1 MQHRNFYLRSDYFS
15 PNRRCNTVNSFQSQ
29 DNNSTYNFNNPTT
42 EDLHILE
49 PNEFLPH
56 IGKWIHIGGGVMIS
70 MFVVA
75 VSLTSVLYYNI
86 TVKVPATIRPL
97 GELRLV
103 QSAITGTV
111 KKIVVKEDQLVKKG
125 EVIAFIDDSQL
136 QSQKR
141 QLQNTIQQSQLQLI
155 QVDAQINQ
163 INTQIISQV
172 NLNDRTIIAAQAEL
186 IGTERNHKDQ
196 QIKASMEMTQAKIT
210 IDLAKEQLARLQ
222 QERVLIATVQEAEAG
237 LKLAMLQ
244 RDRLQSIVTSGAVS
258 RSLVEEKEQAVK
270 SAQAKLEQ
278 AKSATKNLQEE
289 KEQAVK
295 LAQIN
300 LQKAKIAVNPSN
312 AIVTVALERI
322 KQEKSKGEVNLAA
335 LKKERELLIQQRL
348 ELQKQQIRTRQ
359 ELQQLENELNK
370 SVIRSP
376 TTGTLMQLK
385 LRNPG
390 QVVQLSEALAQIAP
404 VDAPL
409 IIKAHVSAKDIDKVK
424 TGQAVQMQVSACP
437 YPEYGTLKGTVKTV
451 AADALLITQN
461 NSMISTPQIATYEIN
476 IEPQSLFLGKGN
488 HLCYLKSGMEG
499 RADIISRQE
508 TVMQFILRKSK
519 LITD

>member
-1 MQHRNFYLRSDYFS
+1 M
-15 PNRRCNTVNSFQSQ
+15 NSLQSQ

-49 PNEFLPH
+49 ANEFLPH

-75 VSLTSVLYYNI
+75 VSLTSVLYYNV

-103 QSAITGTV
+103 QSAMTGTV
-111 KKIVVKEDQLVKKG
+111 KKIVVKEDQVVKKG
-125 EVIAFIDDSQL
+125 EIIAFIDDSQL

-141 QLQNTIQQSQLQLI
+141 QLQNTIQQNQLQLI

-163 INTQIISQV
+163 INTQIISQI

-222 QERVLIATVQEAEAG
+222 QEKVLIATVQEAEAA
-237 LKLAMLQ
+237 LKLAILQ
-244 RDRLQSIVTSGAVS
+244 RDRLQGIVTSGAVS

-312 AIVTVALERI
+312 ATVTVAMERI
-322 KQEKSKGEVNLAA
+322 QQEKARGEGNLAT
-335 LKKERELLIQQRL
+335 LKKERELSLQQRL

-409 IIKAHVSAKDIDKVK
+409 IIKANISAKDIDKVK

-437 YPEYGTLKGTVKTV
+437 YPDYGTLKGTVKTV
-451 AADALLITQN
+451 APDALAITQN
-461 NSMISTPQIATYEIN
+461 NSIISTPQIATYEVN

>member
-1 MQHRNFYLRSDYFS
+1 M
-15 PNRRCNTVNSFQSQ
+15 NSLQSQ
-29 DNNSTYNFNNPTT
+29 NNNSPYNLNNSTT

-49 PNEFLPH
+49 ANEFLPH

-103 QSAITGTV
+103 ESAMTGTV
-111 KKIVVKEDQLVKKG
+111 KRIVVKEDQLVNKG
-125 EVIAFIDDSQL
+125 EIIAYIDDSQL

-141 QLQNTIQQSQLQLI
+141 QLQNTIEQNQLQLI
-155 QVDAQINQ
+155 QIDAQINQ
-163 INTQIISQV
+163 INTQIIAQI
-172 NLNDRTIIAAQAEL
+172 NLNNRTIVAAQAEL
-186 IGTERNHKDQ
+186 NGTERNYKDQ
-196 QIKASMEMTQAKIT
+196 QIKASTEMMQAQIAIT
-210 IDLAKEQLARLQ
+210 LAKEQLARLQ
-222 QERVLIATVQEAEAG
+222 KEKVLIATVQEAEAG
-237 LKLAMLQ
+237 LKLAILQ
-244 RDRLQSIVTSGAVS
+244 RDRLENIVASGAIS
-258 RSLVEEKEQAVK
+258 RNLIEEKEQAVK

-278 AKSATKNLQEE
+278 AKSTTKNLQEE

-295 LAQIN
+295 LAKIN
-300 LQKAKIAVNPSN
+300 LEKAKIAVNPSN
-312 AIVTVALERI
+312 ANVTVALERI
-322 KQEKSKGEVNLAA
+322 NQEKSKGEGNLAA
-335 LKKERELLIQQRL
+335 LKKERELLLQQRL

-359 ELQQLENELNK
+359 ELQQIENELNK

-376 TTGTLMQLK
+376 TNGTLMQLK

-404 VDAPL
+404 MDAPL

-437 YPEYGTLKGTVKTV
+437 YPDYGTLKGIVKTV
-451 AADALLITQN
+451 APDILATTQN
-461 NSMISTPQIATYEIN
+461 NSMISSPQVANYEIN

-508 TVMQFILRKSK
+508 TVLQFILRKSK
-519 LITD
+519 LITNL

>member
-1 MQHRNFYLRSDYFS
+1 MNSLQGQNNNS
-15 PNRRCNTVNSFQSQ
+15 PYNL
-29 DNNSTYNFNNPTT
+29 NNSTTK
-42 EDLHILE
+42 DLHILE
-49 PNEFLPH
+49 VNEFLPH

-103 QSAITGTV
+103 ESAMTGTV
-111 KKIVVKEDQLVKKG
+111 KRIVVKEDQLVNKG
-125 EVIAFIDDSQL
+125 EIIAYIDDSQL

-141 QLQNTIQQSQLQLI
+141 QLQNTIEQNQLQLI
-155 QVDAQINQ
+155 QIDAQINQ
-163 INTQIISQV
+163 INTQIIAQI
-172 NLNDRTIIAAQAEL
+172 NLNNRTVIAAQAEL
-186 IGTERNHKDQ
+186 TGTERNYKDQ
-196 QIKASMEMTQAKIT
+196 QIKASTEMMQAQIA
-210 IDLAKEQLARLQ
+210 INLAKEQLARLQ
-222 QERVLIATVQEAEAG
+222 REKVLIATVQEAEAG
-237 LKLAMLQ
+237 LKLAILQ
-244 RDRLQSIVTSGAVS
+244 RDRLQSIVGSGAIS
-258 RSLVEEKEQAVK
+258 RNLIEEKEQAVK

-278 AKSATKNLQEE
+278 AKSTTKNLQEE

-312 AIVTVALERI
+312 ANVTVALERI
-322 KQEKSKGEVNLAA
+322 NQEKSKGEGNLAA
-335 LKKERELLIQQRL
+335 LKKERELLLQQRL

-376 TTGTLMQLK
+376 TNGTIMQLK

-424 TGQAVQMQVSACP
+424 TGQVVQMQVSACP
-437 YPEYGTLKGTVKTV
+437 YPDYGTLKGIVKTV
-451 AADALLITQN
+451 APDILSTTQN
-461 NSMISTPQIATYEIN
+461 NSIISTPQVANYEIN

-508 TVMQFILRKSK
+508 TVLQFILRKSK
-519 LITD
+519 LITNS

>member
-1 MQHRNFYLRSDYFS
+1 MSNFYLRSDYSS
-15 PNRRCNTVNSFQSQ
+15 PNRRCNTVNSLQSQ
-29 DNNSTYNFNNPTT
+29 DSHSWYNFNDLNT

-49 PNEFLPH
+49 TNEFLPH
-56 IGKWIHIGGGVMIS
+56 IGKWIHIGGGVMIT

-75 VSLTSVLYYNI
+75 VSLSSVLYYNI

-103 QSAITGTV
+103 ESAMTGTV
-111 KKIVVKEDQLVKKG
+111 KKIAVKEDQVVNKG
-125 EVIAFIDDSQL
+125 EIIAYIDDSQL
-136 QSQKR
+136 KSQKR
-141 QLQNTIQQSQLQLI
+141 QLQNTIQQSQLQFI
-155 QVDAQINQ
+155 QIDAQINQ
-163 INTQIISQV
+163 INNQIIAQI

-186 IGTERNHKDQ
+186 TGTERNYKDQ
-196 QIKASMEMTQAKIT
+196 GIKASAEMTQAQIT
-210 IDLAKEQLARLQ
+210 INLAKEQLARLQ
-222 QERVLIATVQEAEAG
+222 KERVLIATVQEAEAG
-237 LKLAMLQ
+237 LKLAILQ
-244 RDRLQSIVTSGAVS
+244 RDRLQNIVKSGAIA
-258 RSLVEEKEQAVK
+258 RNLVEEKEQAVQ

-278 AKSATKNLQEE
+278 AKSSAKNLREE

-300 LQKAKIAVNPSN
+300 LQKAKSAVNPSHAN
-312 AIVTVALERI
+312 VTVALERI
-322 KQEKSKGEVNLAA
+322 SQEKARGEGNLAA
-335 LKKERELLIQQRL
+335 LKKEREILIQQRL

-376 TTGTLMQLK
+376 ATGTIMQLK
-385 LRNPG
+385 LRNSG

-404 VDAPL
+404 IDAPL

-424 TGQAVQMQVSACP
+424 TGQPVQMQVSACP
-437 YPEYGTLKGTVKTV
+437 YPDYGTLKGIVKTV
-451 AADALLITQN
+451 GADVLATTQN
-461 NSMISTPQIATYEIN
+461 NSIISTPQIATYQIN

-499 RADIISRQE
+499 RADIISRRE

-519 LITD
+519 LITNP

>member
-1 MQHRNFYLRSDYFS
+1 M
-15 PNRRCNTVNSFQSQ
+15 NSLQSQ
-29 DNNSTYNFNNPTT
+29 NNNSPYHLNNSTT

-49 PNEFLPH
+49 VNEFLPH

-103 QSAITGTV
+103 ESAMTGTV
-111 KKIVVKEDQLVKKG
+111 KRIVVKEDQTVKKG
-125 EVIAFIDDSQL
+125 EIIAYIDDSQL

-141 QLQNTIQQSQLQLI
+141 QLQNTIQQNQLQLI
-155 QVDAQINQ
+155 QIDAQINQ
-163 INTQIISQV
+163 LNTQIIAQI
-172 NLNDRTIIAAQAEL
+172 NLNNRTIIAAQAEL
-186 IGTERNHKDQ
+186 TGTERNYKDQ
-196 QIKASMEMTQAKIT
+196 QIKASTEMMQAQIA
-210 IDLAKEQLARLQ
+210 INLAKEQLARLQ
-222 QERVLIATVQEAEAG
+222 KERVLIATVQEAEAG
-237 LKLAMLQ
+237 LKLAILQ
-244 RDRLQSIVTSGAVS
+244 RDRLQSIVTSGAIS
-258 RSLVEEKEQAVK
+258 RNLIEEKEQAVK

-278 AKSATKNLQEE
+278 AKSTTKNLQEE

-312 AIVTVALERI
+312 ANVTIALERI
-322 KQEKSKGEVNLAA
+322 NQEKSKGEGNLAA
-335 LKKERELLIQQRL
+335 LKKERELLLQQRL

-376 TTGTLMQLK
+376 TNGTLMQLK

-409 IIKAHVSAKDIDKVK
+409 IIKAQVSAKDIDKVK

-437 YPEYGTLKGTVKTV
+437 YPDYGTLKGIVKTV
-451 AADALLITQN
+451 APDILATTQN
-461 NSMISTPQIATYEIN
+461 NSIINTPQIANYEIN

-488 HLCYLKSGMEG
+488 HVCYLKSGMEG

-508 TVMQFILRKSK
+508 TVLQFILRKSK
-519 LITD
+519 LITNS

>member
-1 MQHRNFYLRSDYFS
+1 
-15 PNRRCNTVNSFQSQ
+15 VNSLQGQNNNSPYNL
-29 DNNSTYNFNNPTT
+29 NNSTTK
-42 EDLHILE
+42 DLHILE
-49 PNEFLPH
+49 VNEFLPH

-103 QSAITGTV
+103 ESAMTGTV
-111 KKIVVKEDQLVKKG
+111 KRIVVKEDQLVNKG
-125 EVIAFIDDSQL
+125 EIIAYIDDSQL

-141 QLQNTIQQSQLQLI
+141 QLQNTIEQNQLQLI
-155 QVDAQINQ
+155 QIDAQINQ
-163 INTQIISQV
+163 INTQIIAQI
-172 NLNDRTIIAAQAEL
+172 NLNNRTVIAAQAEL
-186 IGTERNHKDQ
+186 TGTERNYKDQ
-196 QIKASMEMTQAKIT
+196 QIKASTEMMQAQIA
-210 IDLAKEQLARLQ
+210 INLAKEQLARLQ
-222 QERVLIATVQEAEAG
+222 REKVLIATVQEAEAG
-237 LKLAMLQ
+237 LKLAILQ
-244 RDRLQSIVTSGAVS
+244 RDRLQSIVGSGAIS
-258 RSLVEEKEQAVK
+258 RNLIEEKEQAVK

-278 AKSATKNLQEE
+278 AKSTTKNLQEE

-312 AIVTVALERI
+312 ANVTVALERI
-322 KQEKSKGEVNLAA
+322 NQEKSKGEGNLAA
-335 LKKERELLIQQRL
+335 LKKERELLLQQRL

-376 TTGTLMQLK
+376 TNGTIMQLK

-424 TGQAVQMQVSACP
+424 TGQVVQMQVSACP
-437 YPEYGTLKGTVKTV
+437 YPDYGTLKGIVKTV
-451 AADALLITQN
+451 APDILSTTQN
-461 NSMISTPQIATYEIN
+461 NSIISTPQVANYEIN

-508 TVMQFILRKSK
+508 TVLQFILRKSK
-519 LITD
+519 LITNS

>member
-1 MQHRNFYLRSDYFS
+1 
-15 PNRRCNTVNSFQSQ
+15 VNSLQSQ
-29 DNNSTYNFNNPTT
+29 DNNSWYDFNNPTR

-49 PNEFLPH
+49 ANEFLPH

-75 VSLTSVLYYNI
+75 VSLTSVLYYNV
-86 TVKVPATIRPL
+86 TVKVPATIRPV

-103 QSAITGTV
+103 ESAMTGTI
-111 KKIVVKEDQLVKKG
+111 KKIAVKENQIVNKG
-125 EVIAFIDDSQL
+125 SVIAYIDDSQL
-136 QSQKR
+136 QSQKK
-141 QLQNTIQQSQLQLI
+141 QLQNTIEQNQLQLVQI
-155 QVDAQINQ
+155 DAQINQ
-163 INTQIISQV
+163 INTQIIAQT
-172 NLNDRTIIAAQAEL
+172 NLNDRTIVAAEAEL
-186 IGTERNHKDQ
+186 TGTKRNYQNQ
-196 QIKASMEMTQAKIT
+196 QITATAEMTQARIS
-210 IDLAKEQLARLQ
+210 INLAKEQLARLQ
-222 QERVLIATVQEAEAG
+222 KERVLVATVEEAEAA
-237 LKLAMLQ
+237 LKLAILQ
-244 RDRLQSIVTSGAVS
+244 RDRLRSIVTSGAIS
-258 RSLVEEKEQAVK
+258 QNLVEEKEQAVK

-278 AKSATKNLQEE
+278 AKSGAKNIQEE

-300 LQKAKIAVNPSN
+300 LQKAKTAVNPSDAN
-312 AIVTVALERI
+312 VTIALERI
-322 KQEKSKGEVNLAA
+322 RQEKARGEGNLAA
-335 LKKERELLIQQRL
+335 LNKERELLLQQRL

-404 VDAPL
+404 INAPL

-424 TGQAVQMQVSACP
+424 TGQSVQMQVSSCP
-437 YPEYGTLKGTVKTV
+437 YPDYGTLKGTVKTIG
-451 AADALLITQN
+451 ADVLANPQNGSIIT
-461 NSMISTPQIATYEIN
+461 TPQIATYEIN
-476 IEPQSLFLGKGN
+476 IEPQSLFLGKEN
-488 HLCYLKSGMEG
+488 RLCYLKSGMEG

-508 TVMQFILRKSK
+508 TIMQFILRKSK
-519 LITD
+519 LITNL